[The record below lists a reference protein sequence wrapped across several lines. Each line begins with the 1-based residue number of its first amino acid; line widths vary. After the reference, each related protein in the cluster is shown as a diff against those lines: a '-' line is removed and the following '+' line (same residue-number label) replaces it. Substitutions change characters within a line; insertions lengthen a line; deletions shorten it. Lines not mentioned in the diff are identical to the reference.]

1 MGRDAFGELIHRL
14 TLDRTHR
21 IDTWR
26 TPDGAIVV
34 MLIDGRGIA
43 VQHALIPR
51 ALAWSRWVR
60 RHYRHV
66 VVRRWV
72 FTP

>member
-26 TPDGAIVV
+26 TPGGDIVV
-34 MLIDGRGIA
+34 MLMNGRGVA
-43 VQHALIPR
+43 VQSARVPR
-51 ALAWSRWVR
+51 LLSWSRWVR
-60 RHYRHV
+60 RRYRHL